1 MQLLPD
7 VLCPQS
13 YKSYLLT
20 MALQH
25 FCLGI
30 CTHTPVFWK
39 WAPLCVYCGKRVFV
53 SIYNAIY
60 TIVTKRVAQF
70 LEVSVKPVLC
80 ISPLGFSMIYEAI
93 ESWTRAKLHHQTSW
107 FNQNY
112 QSLLIIRICLGLG
125 LSASHLLFFRIIW
138 MKKISHEGLKS
149 HLLETNKWLKVNSG
163 ISTWKYVI
171 ILR

>member
-1 MQLLPD
+1 MSCAHKATRVTSWQWHCNISAWACALTLLCSEIGHPSVYTVGRGCLYPFIMPFTLQLPNVLP
-7 VLCPQS
+7 
-13 YKSYLLT
+13 
-20 MALQH
+20 
-25 FCLGI
+25 I
-30 CTHTPVFWK
+30 
-39 WAPLCVYCGKRVFV
+39 
-53 SIYNAIY
+53 
-60 TIVTKRVAQF
+60 
-70 LEVSVKPVLC
+70 LEVSVKPALC
-80 ISPLGFSMIYEAI
+80 ISPLRFSMIYEAI